1 MTYLH
6 PHMIPGAA
14 RRAPILASLILL
26 LALAGGC
33 QRPEPPGEQPAPSA
47 SQQIVLDDAL
57 GEKIVLEGPARRVIS
72 LAPNLTEIAYALGAG
87 ESLVGRSSYC
97 DYPPQALK
105 IEPVGDMLTLNY
117 EKVLALKPDLVM
129 MTFTGNQLSI
139 YRKLKQ
145 IGVRVFAFQDTTV
158 SGVFNAMEQMGTLLG
173 KRNEAATAIGG
184 LRRRI
189 DSIATLTRQG
199 SGRPV
204 STFIVIDRAPLMSVT
219 WGFIVQAL
227 EIAGG
232 DNIAKE
238 GVTAYPLYSREEL
251 LRRDP
256 EVILV
261 PGNSQSV
268 VQELIALY
276 PEWKKLQAVRNN
288 RIYVIPPDLIL
299 RPGPR
304 IGDGIEMLYGMLH
317 EGVGR

>member
-6 PHMIPGAA
+6 PHITPDLA
-14 RRAPILASLILL
+14 RRAPILPLLVLL
-26 LALAGGC
+26 LALAAGC
-33 QRPEPPGEQPAPSA
+33 QPPEPPRVDPAPSA
-47 SQQIVLDDAL
+47 SQQIVLEDAL
-57 GEKIVLEGPARRVIS
+57 GEKIVLDGPARRVIS
-72 LAPNLTEIAYALGAG
+72 LAPNLTEMIYAVGAG
-87 ESLVGRSSYC
+87 EALVGRSSYC

-105 IEPVGDMLTLNY
+105 TEPVGDMLTLNY
-117 EKVLALKPDLVM
+117 EKVLALKPDLVVM
-129 MTFTGNQLSI
+129 AFAGNQLST
-139 YRKLKQ
+139 YRKLKE
-145 IGVRVFAFQDTTV
+145 IGVRAFVFQDTTV
-158 SGVFNAMEQMGTLLG
+158 GGVFDAMEQMGTLLG
-173 KRNEAATAIGG
+173 KKEQAATAAAG
-184 LRRRI
+184 LRHRI
-189 DSIATLTRQG
+189 DSIAALTRQG
-199 SGRPV
+199 SGEPV

-232 DNIAKE
+232 DNIAKG

-261 PGNSQSV
+261 PGSSPGA
-268 VQELIALY
+268 VQELIDLY
-276 PEWKKLQAVRNN
+276 PEWKKLRAVRNN

-317 EGVGR
+317 GGTGG